1 MTLDHIAHYLTC
13 RDCQEALQRDPP
25 APRAEGQCSLALND
39 QDPPAWCPHPRAPGA
54 EWCPVHLKA
63 IAGARAAAAE
73 HDELTDVVRQADD
86 MLARN
91 REKLRE
97 MDRAIALMRT
107 SGTPEA
113 ELFAH
118 VVNRDQVAGE
128 LGRVLAIQ
136 QEAVAALAAM
146 GYPGADDPL

>member
-1 MTLDHIAHYLTC
+1 
-13 RDCQEALQRDPP
+13 
-25 APRAEGQCSLALND
+25 
-39 QDPPAWCPHPRAPGA
+39 
-54 EWCPVHLKA
+54 VHLKA